1 MNGAVLIDKPKGWT
15 SHDVVNRWR
24 KLAATKRAGHL
35 GTLDPMATGLL
46 VLVTGTATRLAQ
58 FYGKTDKTYLAEITA
73 GKVSDTYDAEGQ
85 ITEIAGE
92 LPPDAAIAEALQ
104 SFQGRFWQT
113 PPPVSAKKIAGVPA
127 YKLARKQM
135 PVELKPVDVEVKRL
149 EIRSVAQGKITAL
162 IQCSSGTYIRSIA
175 HDLGQ
180 RLGCGALLSALRRI
194 AVGEFTLERARTL
207 EDLRELAELGRLA
220 EAVIP
225 SAELL
230 PDVPPAYLDAASE
243 ARVRAGNDFRT
254 SPFVIP
260 PGAPLVKALSYS
272 GDLIAIGQL
281 KIPNLYH
288 PGTVL

>member
-24 KLAATKRAGHL
+24 KLAVTKRAGHL

-73 GKVSDTYDAEGQ
+73 GKLSDTYDAEGQ
-85 ITEIAGE
+85 ITEIPGE
-92 LPPDAAIAEALQ
+92 LPSDAAIAGALQ
-104 SFQGRFWQT
+104 SFYGRFWQT

-127 YKLARKQM
+127 YKLARRQV
-135 PVELKPVDVEVKRL
+135 PVELKPVEVEVKRL
-149 EIRSVAQGKITAL
+149 EIRSAAQGKITVL
-162 IQCSSGTYIRSIA
+162 IQCSSGTYVRSIA

-194 AVGEFTLERARTL
+194 ASGEFTVERARTL
-207 EDLRELAELGRLA
+207 EELHQLAELGRLA

-225 SAELL
+225 SSELL
-230 PDVPPAYLDAASE
+230 PDIPAAYLDAASE
-243 ARVRAGNDFRT
+243 ARVRAGSDFRT
-254 SPFVIP
+254 SPFVVP
-260 PGAPLVKALSYS
+260 SGAPLVKALSYS